1 MEAPRIPTNI
11 RIGTRTDRKQ
21 TMDDKCNYPLSM
33 SDDSTFRSDSLISK
47 KIILPICTALLFSG
61 SYISANY
68 TTVDLGPAA
77 ASLMRYSV
85 ALIFLCS
92 MMVHYKLSSLRIERK
107 HIIRLVVLGL
117 SGIVGYHYFFLL
129 SLRYTQVANT
139 AIINASSPILTG
151 IAAAIFIRERLSR
164 KNYAGVF
171 IAFLGVIVLLTRG
184 SIRNI
189 VELRINI
196 GDAIMLLATL
206 SWVVYALVV
215 KGLLNRYSSYTL
227 TFYATLLGVVFLFFL
242 ALKEDFIGQIR
253 AMSISSLWAI
263 FYMGVCASG
272 LGYLLYGLS
281 IREIGP
287 TRTSSFVYSFVPIL
301 VTILAFIFFR
311 QPITAVML
319 WSILCIMVGLRL
331 ILKEEKEF

>member
-1 MEAPRIPTNI
+1 MRISVSK
-11 RIGTRTDRKQ
+11 RIVF
-21 TMDDKCNYPLSM
+21 PLTTS
-33 SDDSTFRSDSLISK
+33 
-47 KIILPICTALLFSG
+47 LLFSG

-68 TTVDLGPAA
+68 TTLDLGPAA

-85 ALIFLCS
+85 ALLFLCA
-92 MMVHYKLSSLRIERK
+92 MLFRYRLSSLRIERK
-107 HIIRLVVLGL
+107 HIIRLGVLGL

-151 IAAAIFIRERLSR
+151 IAAALFIRERLSR
-164 KNYAGVF
+164 KNYVGVV
-171 IAFLGVIVLLTRG
+171 IALIGVIILLTRG

-189 VELRINI
+189 VDLKINI

-215 KGLLNRYSSYTL
+215 NGLLNSYSSYTL
-227 TFYATLLGVVFLFFL
+227 TFYATLFGVVFLSIL
-242 ALKEDFIGQIR
+242 ALREGVIGQIR
-253 AMSISSLWAI
+253 AMSITSLWAI
-263 FYMGVCASG
+263 LYMGVCASG

-301 VTILAFIFFR
+301 VTILAFLFFR

-319 WSILCIMVGLRL
+319 SSILFIVVGLRL
-331 ILKEEKEF
+331 ILKERKGL